1 MLCCFGVST
10 PTLLVAAPAGAT
22 APLAVSPATTPAD
35 SATQLATGQI
45 LRLEEQVRA
54 ALVEAR
60 HQQEQM
66 AALKQ
71 RLADAETGAS
81 GWPWWLLGLVLLAA
95 LSLWLAWR
103 MRQQRNFFLSG
114 LTSGQT
120 LPNAGQAP
128 VASAAANAA
137 ARSARSTSALPEV
150 AATPPAVAAAL
161 APVRPHAAL
170 STPAQAKLPE
180 VPVLRPMP
188 PVRDFA
194 LATGVP
200 PRPVSVEE
208 LLDLEQQVDFFL
220 VLGQHQS
227 AIDLLLSHVRDTG
240 SASAAPYVRLME
252 IYSEQGDQEAYERTR
267 ERFNKRFNAVVPAW
281 QNDLSSGRALEDYPE
296 LLLRLQRAWS
306 KPMRAAAEVDA
317 VLLRQDGTEPF
328 DLPAYRELLLL
339 HAVLMELP
347 AAGNDSGVPP
357 PFEQADEALLSLP
370 PAPAAGQAAEA
381 VDLLLPLGEGPTEIT
396 SPRPHLSQS
405 TNAQAMLAEWVFS
418 RSTTPMMDPGAIP
431 PVVAE
436 GLNAASGKLDL
447 DLSDYAPS
455 PREFTEPAAFTD
467 IGMGRD
473 SRLSDLTFNAS
484 SGDAPSRH

>member
-1 MLCCFGVST
+1 M

-22 APLAVSPATTPAD
+22 AAQAVPPATTPAD
-35 SATQLATGQI
+35 SATQLATRQI
-45 LRLEEQVRA
+45 LRLEEQVQA

-71 RLADAETGAS
+71 RLADAEAGGS
-81 GWPWWLLGLVLLAA
+81 GLPWLLLGLALLAA
-95 LSLWLAWR
+95 LSIWLAWR

-114 LTSGQT
+114 LQSGQA
-120 LPNAGQAP
+120 LPNTGKAP
-128 VASAAANAA
+128 VAGIAEGAA
-137 ARSARSTSALPEV
+137 ARPARSASAVPV
-150 AATPPAVAAAL
+150 AAAAL
-161 APVRPHAAL
+161 APVRPHAAAVP
-170 STPAQAKLPE
+170 TPAPPKLPE
-180 VPVLRPMP
+180 ASVLKPMP

-194 LATGVP
+194 LSTGVP
-200 PRPVSVEE
+200 PRPVSIEE

-240 SASAAPYVRLME
+240 SASAAPYLRLME

-267 ERFNKRFNAVVPAW
+267 DRFNKRFNAVVPDW
-281 QNDLSSGRALEDYPE
+281 QGDLSSGRTLEDYPE
-296 LLLRLQRAWS
+296 LMLRLQRGWS

-317 VLLRQDGTEPF
+317 VLLRRDGLEPF

-347 AAGNDSGVPP
+347 AAANDSGVPP
-357 PFEQADEALLSLP
+357 PFEQADEALLSVP

-396 SPRPHLSQS
+396 SPRPHLSQR
-405 TNAQAMLAEWVFS
+405 TNAQAMLADWVFS
-418 RSTTPMMDPGAIP
+418 RSTTPMVDPGAIP
-431 PVVAE
+431 PTAAE
-436 GLNAASGKLDL
+436 GLGAAAGKLDL

-484 SGDAPSRH
+484 TGVVPSRH